1 MAPQK
6 VPMPQMMIFL
16 ALTIGKIALYNMKF
30 QDIPTHLGITAKQL
44 ADMAGIQ
51 KQNLHAYLKGAKGKS
66 STVVL
71 HVCAVADLNREEVF
85 FPDPFNH
92 PWGGD
97 PGKPA
102 YWLALAIEALK
113 EAQDRGV
120 TVHNLIDEL
129 LRVGREGLDDFGPG
143 IFE

>member
-1 MAPQK
+1 
-6 VPMPQMMIFL
+6 
-16 ALTIGKIALYNMKF
+16 MKF
-30 QDIPTHLGITAKQL
+30 QDIPQHLGITAKQL

-85 FPDPFNH
+85 FPDTFNH

-97 PGKPA
+97 PAKPA
-102 YWLALAIEALK
+102 YWLALAVEALR
-113 EAQDRGV
+113 EAQDRGA
-120 TVHNLIDEL
+120 TVHDTINHILEI
-129 LRVGREGLDDFGPG
+129 GKNGLDDFGPE